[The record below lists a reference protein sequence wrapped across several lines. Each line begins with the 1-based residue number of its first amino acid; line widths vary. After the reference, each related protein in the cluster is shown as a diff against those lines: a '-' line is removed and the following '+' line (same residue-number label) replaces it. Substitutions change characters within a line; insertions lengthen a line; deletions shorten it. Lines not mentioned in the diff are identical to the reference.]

1 MGKIC
6 HLTIGVRSISPNLI
20 YARIKKAAGKT
31 VAFRL
36 LFERVKIGHTYA
48 MEKLRGLYRYLRE
61 KYNLL
66 SLKKYTTIAGTL
78 VFFLIM
84 SIVPLSFW
92 LTLLIGR
99 LPINTDQVLSLPVFD
114 SVKDMLFYVQ
124 KEAANATT
132 GASVILI
139 FTTLYSSTNLFYQM
153 RRSGELIYDYHREK
167 EGLRLR
173 LGALALLIIVMAM
186 VVVFLL
192 IFALGGFLFS
202 RIVSKVWERLVD
214 YLLLTAV
221 AFLLVLLL
229 NVYLCPFRAK
239 WKSFLFGTAVTVVLW
254 AVAIVGFSVYLK
266 ISNVGRLYGA
276 LSTLIVFLL
285 WLYVLMIGFIV
296 GVILN
301 SEKVLQ
307 QDKKKKRQI
316 KKRKR
321 GILFL

>member
-1 MGKIC
+1 
-6 HLTIGVRSISPNLI
+6 
-20 YARIKKAAGKT
+20 
-31 VAFRL
+31 
-36 LFERVKIGHTYA
+36 

-173 LGALALLIIVMAM
+173 LGALALLIIVMAT

-192 IFALGGFLFS
+192 MFALGGFLFS
-202 RIVSKVWERLVD
+202 RVVSKVWERIVD

-229 NVYLCPFRAK
+229 NAYLCPFRAK
-239 WKSFLFGTAVTVVLW
+239 WSSFLFGTMVTVVLW

-321 GILFL
+321 GILFS

>member
-1 MGKIC
+1 
-6 HLTIGVRSISPNLI
+6 
-20 YARIKKAAGKT
+20 
-31 VAFRL
+31 
-36 LFERVKIGHTYA
+36 
-48 MEKLRGLYRYLRE
+48 MEKLKEIYRYLRE

-66 SLKKYTTIAGTL
+66 TLKKYTTIAGTL

-92 LTLLIGR
+92 LTLLVGR
-99 LPINTDQVLSLPVFD
+99 LPIQADQVLSLPVFD
-114 SVKDMLFYVQ
+114 SVKDMLFFVQ

-132 GASVILI
+132 SASVILI
-139 FTTLYSSTNLFYQM
+139 FTTLYSATNLFYQM
-153 RRSGELIYDYHREK
+153 RKSGELIYDYHREQ

-173 LGALALLIIVMAM
+173 LGALALLILVMAT

-192 IFALGGFLFS
+192 VFALGGLLFS
-202 RIVSKVWERLVD
+202 RILSKVWEQIAD
-214 YLLLTAV
+214 YALLAAV

-229 NVYLCPFRAK
+229 NAYVCPFRAK
-239 WKSFLFGTAVTVVLW
+239 LRSFLFGTTVTVVAW
-254 AVAIVGFSVYLK
+254 AAAIVGFSVYLK
-266 ISNVGRLYGA
+266 ISNVSRLYGA

-301 SEKVLQ
+301 SEKFSTQ
-307 QDKKKKRQI
+307 AKTKKRQI
-316 KKRKR
+316 KKKKR

>member
-1 MGKIC
+1 
-6 HLTIGVRSISPNLI
+6 
-20 YARIKKAAGKT
+20 
-31 VAFRL
+31 
-36 LFERVKIGHTYA
+36 
-48 MEKLRGLYRYLRE
+48 MEKLKEIYRYLRE

-66 SLKKYTTIAGTL
+66 TLKKYTTIAGTL

-92 LTLLIGR
+92 LTLLVGR
-99 LPINTDQVLSLPVFD
+99 LPIQADQVLSLPVFD
-114 SVKDMLFYVQ
+114 SVKDMLFFVQ

-132 GASVILI
+132 SASVILI
-139 FTTLYSSTNLFYQM
+139 FTTLYSATNLFYQM
-153 RRSGELIYDYHREK
+153 RKSGELIYDYHREQ

-173 LGALALLIIVMAM
+173 LGALALLILVMAT

-192 IFALGGFLFS
+192 VFALGGLIFS
-202 RIVSKVWERLVD
+202 RILSKVWERIAD
-214 YLLLTAV
+214 YALLAAV

-229 NVYLCPFRAK
+229 NAYVCPFRAK
-239 WKSFLFGTAVTVVLW
+239 LRSFLFGTTVTVVAW
-254 AVAIVGFSVYLK
+254 AAAIVGFSVYLK
-266 ISNVGRLYGA
+266 ISNVSRLYGA

-301 SEKVLQ
+301 SEKFSTQ
-307 QDKKKKRQI
+307 AKTKKRQI
-316 KKRKR
+316 KKKKR

>member
-1 MGKIC
+1 M
-6 HLTIGVRSISPNLI
+6 
-20 YARIKKAAGKT
+20 KKAAGKT
-31 VAFRL
+31 VAFAFCLKR
-36 LFERVKIGHTYA
+36 KISGILNG
-48 MEKLRGLYRYLRE
+48 MEKLKEIYRYLRE

-66 SLKKYTTIAGTL
+66 TLKKYSTIAGTL

-92 LTLLIGR
+92 LTLLVGR
-99 LPINTDQVLSLPVFD
+99 LPIQADQVLSLPVFD
-114 SVKDMLFYVQ
+114 SVKDMLFFVQ

-132 GASVILI
+132 SASVILI
-139 FTTLYSSTNLFYQM
+139 FTTLYSATNLFYQM
-153 RRSGELIYDYHREK
+153 RKSGELIYDYHREQ

-173 LGALALLIIVMAM
+173 LGALALLILVMAT

-192 IFALGGFLFS
+192 VFALGGLLFS
-202 RIVSKVWERLVD
+202 RILSKVWERIAD
-214 YLLLTAV
+214 YALLAAV

-229 NVYLCPFRAK
+229 NAYVCPFRAK
-239 WKSFLFGTAVTVVLW
+239 LRSFLFGTTVTVVAW
-254 AVAIVGFSVYLK
+254 AAAIVGFSVYLK
-266 ISNVGRLYGA
+266 ISNVSRLYGA

-301 SEKVLQ
+301 SEKFSTQ
-307 QDKKKKRQI
+307 AKTKKRQI
-316 KKRKR
+316 KKKKR